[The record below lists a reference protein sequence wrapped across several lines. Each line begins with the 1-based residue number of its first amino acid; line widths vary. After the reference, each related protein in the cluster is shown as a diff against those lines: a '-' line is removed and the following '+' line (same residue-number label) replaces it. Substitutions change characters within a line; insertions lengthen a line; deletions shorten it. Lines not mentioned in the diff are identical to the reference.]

1 MFYNIKRLSY
11 LENKNQ
17 LRNCSHAK
25 KKTIVLQSQA
35 FTYNKKRTMEREYMK
50 LRNARIQ
57 ILHD

>member
-35 FTYNKKRTMEREYMK
+35 YIHTTKNERWKES
-50 LRNARIQ
+50 I
-57 ILHD
+57 